1 MDRDFS
7 AELDEIKAE
16 LKKLK
21 EFYMRSSSKAEEGG
35 KNWKRVEPIRNMHPD
50 SRLSGMMTEMCTH
63 AEKSGASGLVTY
75 MGVFS
80 SGGRQANWIKNEV
93 NADDLL
99 MAVENRTAEKVL
111 ACIGSNER
119 LNILIALLRRPMT
132 VSEIVKECNL
142 GSTGQV
148 YHHMKPLL
156 SAGIIA
162 DGEEG
167 AGKGVYVVRFDKV
180 RGVIMLLA
188 GICELASAE

>member
-7 AELDEIKAE
+7 TELDEIKAE

-50 SRLSGMMTEMCTH
+50 SRLSGMMTEICTH
-63 AEKSGASGLVTY
+63 AEESGASGLVTY

-99 MAVENRTAEKVL
+99 RAVEDRTPERVL
-111 ACIGSNER
+111 ACVGSNER
-119 LNILIALLRRPMT
+119 LNILIALLKKPMT
-132 VSEIVKECNL
+132 VVEIVKKCGF
-142 GSTGQV
+142 GSTGQA

-156 SAGIIA
+156 AAGIIA
-162 DGEEG
+162 EGEEG

-180 RGVIMLLA
+180 R
-188 GICELASAE
+188 E

>member
-1 MDRDFS
+1 MDRDFG

-63 AEKSGASGLVTY
+63 AEESGASGIVTY

-99 MAVENRTAEKVL
+99 RAVEDRTPERVL
-111 ACIGSNER
+111 ACVGSNER
-119 LNILIALLRRPMT
+119 LNILIALLKKPMT
-132 VSEIVKECNL
+132 VAEIVKKCGF
-142 GSTGQV
+142 GSTGQA

-156 SAGIIA
+156 AAGIIA
-162 DGEEG
+162 EGEEG

-180 RGVIMLLA
+180 RGIIMLLA
-188 GICELASAE
+188 GICELATAE

>member
-1 MDRDFS
+1 MDRDFG

-21 EFYMRSSSKAEEGG
+21 EFYMRSSSKAEEGR

-63 AEKSGASGLVTY
+63 AEESGASGLVTY

-99 MAVENRTAEKVL
+99 RAVEDRTPERVL
-111 ACIGSNER
+111 ACVGSNER
-119 LNILIALLRRPMT
+119 LNILIALLKKPMT
-132 VSEIVKECNL
+132 VAEIVKKCGF
-142 GSTGQV
+142 GSTGQA

-156 SAGIIA
+156 AAGIIA
-162 DGEEG
+162 EGEEG

-180 RGVIMLLA
+180 RGIIMLLA
-188 GICELASAE
+188 GICELATAE

>member
-63 AEKSGASGLVTY
+63 AEESGASGLVTY

-99 MAVENRTAEKVL
+99 RAVEDRTPERVL
-111 ACIGSNER
+111 ACVGSNER
-119 LNILIALLRRPMT
+119 LNILIALLKKPMT
-132 VSEIVKECNL
+132 VAEIVKKCGF
-142 GSTGQV
+142 GSTGQA

-156 SAGIIA
+156 AAGIIA
-162 DGEEG
+162 EGEEG

-180 RGVIMLLA
+180 RGIIMLLA
-188 GICELASAE
+188 GICEHATAE

>member
-7 AELDEIKAE
+7 AELDEIKVE

-63 AEKSGASGLVTY
+63 AEESGVSGLVTY

-99 MAVENRTAEKVL
+99 RAVEDRTPERVL
-111 ACIGSNER
+111 ACVGSNER
-119 LNILIALLRRPMT
+119 LNILIALLKKPMT
-132 VSEIVKECNL
+132 VAEIVKKCGF
-142 GSTGQV
+142 GSTGQA

-156 SAGIIA
+156 AAGIIA
-162 DGEEG
+162 EGEEG

-180 RGVIMLLA
+180 RGIIMLLA
-188 GICELASAE
+188 GICELATAE

>member
-21 EFYMRSSSKAEEGG
+21 EFYMRSPSKAEEGG

-63 AEKSGASGLVTY
+63 AEESGASGLVTY

-99 MAVENRTAEKVL
+99 RAVEDRTPERVL
-111 ACIGSNER
+111 ACVGSNER
-119 LNILIALLRRPMT
+119 LNILIALLKKPMT
-132 VSEIVKECNL
+132 VAEIVKKCGF
-142 GSTGQV
+142 GSTGQA

-156 SAGIIA
+156 AAGIIA
-162 DGEEG
+162 EGEEG

-180 RGVIMLLA
+180 RGIIMLLA
-188 GICELASAE
+188 GICELATAE

>member
-1 MDRDFS
+1 MDRDFG

-63 AEKSGASGLVTY
+63 AEESGASGLVTY

-99 MAVENRTAEKVL
+99 RAVEDRTPERMLTCV
-111 ACIGSNER
+111 GSNER
-119 LNILIALLRRPMT
+119 LNILIALLKKPMT
-132 VSEIVKECNL
+132 VAEIVKKCGF
-142 GSTGQV
+142 GSTGQA

-156 SAGIIA
+156 AAGIIA
-162 DGEEG
+162 EGEEG

-188 GICELASAE
+188 GICELATAE

>member
-7 AELDEIKAE
+7 TELDEIKAE

-50 SRLSGMMTEMCTH
+50 SRLSGMMTEICTH
-63 AEKSGASGLVTY
+63 AEESGASGLVTY

-99 MAVENRTAEKVL
+99 RAVEDRTPERVL
-111 ACIGSNER
+111 ACVGSNER
-119 LNILIALLRRPMT
+119 LNILIALLKKPMT
-132 VSEIVKECNL
+132 VAEIVKKCGF
-142 GSTGQV
+142 GSTGQA

-156 SAGIIA
+156 AAGIIA
-162 DGEEG
+162 EGEEG

-180 RGVIMLLA
+180 RGIIMLLA
-188 GICELASAE
+188 GICELATAE

>member
-35 KNWKRVEPIRNMHPD
+35 KDWKRVEPIRNMHPD
-50 SRLSGMMTEMCTH
+50 SRLSGMMTELCTH
-63 AEKSGASGLVTY
+63 AEESGASGLVTY

-99 MAVENRTAEKVL
+99 RAVEDRTPERVL
-111 ACIGSNER
+111 ACVGSNER
-119 LNILIALLRRPMT
+119 LNILIALLKKPMT
-132 VSEIVKECNL
+132 VAEIVKKCGF
-142 GSTGQV
+142 GSTGQA

-156 SAGIIA
+156 AAGIIA
-162 DGEEG
+162 EGEEG

-180 RGVIMLLA
+180 RGIIMLLA
-188 GICELASAE
+188 GICELATAE

>member
-1 MDRDFS
+1 MDRDFN
-7 AELDEIKAE
+7 AKLDKIKAE

-21 EFYMRSSSKAEEGG
+21 ELYMRSSSKAEEGG

-63 AEKSGASGLVTY
+63 AEESGASGLVTY

-99 MAVENRTAEKVL
+99 RAVEDRTPERVL
-111 ACIGSNER
+111 ACVGSNER
-119 LNILIALLRRPMT
+119 LNILIALLKKPMT
-132 VSEIVKECNL
+132 VAEIVKKCGF
-142 GSTGQV
+142 GSTGQA

-156 SAGIIA
+156 AAGIIA
-162 DGEEG
+162 EGEEG

-180 RGVIMLLA
+180 RGIIMLLA
-188 GICELASAE
+188 GICELATAE

>member
-35 KNWKRVEPIRNMHPD
+35 KNWKRVEPLRNMHPD

-63 AEKSGASGLVTY
+63 AEESGASGLVTY

-99 MAVENRTAEKVL
+99 RAVEDRTPERVL
-111 ACIGSNER
+111 ACVGSNER
-119 LNILIALLRRPMT
+119 LNILIALLKKPMT
-132 VSEIVKECNL
+132 VAEIVKKCGF
-142 GSTGQV
+142 GSTGQA

-156 SAGIIA
+156 AAGIIA
-162 DGEEG
+162 EGEEG

-180 RGVIMLLA
+180 RGIIMLLA
-188 GICELASAE
+188 GICELATAE

>member
-7 AELDEIKAE
+7 AELDVIKAE

-63 AEKSGASGLVTY
+63 AEESGASGLVTY

-99 MAVENRTAEKVL
+99 RAVEDRTPESVL
-111 ACIGSNER
+111 ACVGSNER
-119 LNILIALLRRPMT
+119 LNILIALLKKPMT
-132 VSEIVKECNL
+132 VAEIVKKCGF
-142 GSTGQV
+142 GSTGQA

-156 SAGIIA
+156 AAGIIA
-162 DGEEG
+162 EGEEG

-180 RGVIMLLA
+180 RGIIMLLA
-188 GICELASAE
+188 GICELATAE

>member
-35 KNWKRVEPIRNMHPD
+35 KNWKRVEPIRNVHPD

-63 AEKSGASGLVTY
+63 AEESGVSGLVTY

-99 MAVENRTAEKVL
+99 RAVEDRTPERVL
-111 ACIGSNER
+111 ACVGSNER
-119 LNILIALLRRPMT
+119 LNILIALLKKPMT
-132 VSEIVKECNL
+132 VAEIVKKCGF
-142 GSTGQV
+142 GSTGQA

-156 SAGIIA
+156 AAGIIA
-162 DGEEG
+162 EGEEG

>member
-63 AEKSGASGLVTY
+63 AEESGASGLVTY

-99 MAVENRTAEKVL
+99 RAVEDRTPERMLTCV
-111 ACIGSNER
+111 GSNER
-119 LNILIALLRRPMT
+119 LNILIALLKKPMT
-132 VSEIVKECNL
+132 VAEIVKKCGF
-142 GSTGQV
+142 GSTGQA

-156 SAGIIA
+156 AAGIIA
-162 DGEEG
+162 EGEEG

-188 GICELASAE
+188 GICELATAE

>member
-1 MDRDFS
+1 MDRDFG

-63 AEKSGASGLVTY
+63 AEESGASGLVTY

-99 MAVENRTAEKVL
+99 RAVEDRTPERVL

>member
-63 AEKSGASGLVTY
+63 AEESGVSGLVTY

-99 MAVENRTAEKVL
+99 RAVEDRTPERVL
-111 ACIGSNER
+111 ACLGSNER
-119 LNILIALLRRPMT
+119 LNILIALLKKPMT
-132 VSEIVKECNL
+132 VAEIVKKCGF
-142 GSTGQV
+142 GSTGQA

-156 SAGIIA
+156 AAGIIA
-162 DGEEG
+162 EGEEG

-180 RGVIMLLA
+180 RGIIMLLA
-188 GICELASAE
+188 GICELATAE

>member
-1 MDRDFS
+1 MDRDIS

-63 AEKSGASGLVTY
+63 AEESGASGLVTY

-99 MAVENRTAEKVL
+99 RAVEDRTPERVL
-111 ACIGSNER
+111 ACVGSNER
-119 LNILIALLRRPMT
+119 LNILIALLKKPMT
-132 VSEIVKECNL
+132 VAEIVKKCGF
-142 GSTGQV
+142 GSTGQA

-156 SAGIIA
+156 AAGIIA
-162 DGEEG
+162 EGEEG

-180 RGVIMLLA
+180 RGIIMLLA
-188 GICELASAE
+188 GICELATAE

>member
-63 AEKSGASGLVTY
+63 AEESGASGLVTY

-99 MAVENRTAEKVL
+99 RAVEDRTPERVL
-111 ACIGSNER
+111 ACVGSNER
-119 LNILIALLRRPMT
+119 LNILIALLKKPMT
-132 VSEIVKECNL
+132 VAEIVKKCGF
-142 GSTGQV
+142 GSTGQA

-180 RGVIMLLA
+180 RGIIMLLA
-188 GICELASAE
+188 GICELATAE

>member
-7 AELDEIKAE
+7 AELDELKVE

-35 KNWKRVEPIRNMHPD
+35 KNWKRGEPIRNMHPD

-63 AEKSGASGLVTY
+63 AEESGASGIVTY

-99 MAVENRTAEKVL
+99 RAVEDRTPERVL
-111 ACIGSNER
+111 ACVGSNER
-119 LNILIALLRRPMT
+119 LNILIALLKKPMT
-132 VSEIVKECNL
+132 VAEIVKKCGF
-142 GSTGQV
+142 GSTGQA

-156 SAGIIA
+156 AAGIIA
-162 DGEEG
+162 EGEEG

-180 RGVIMLLA
+180 RGIIMLLA
-188 GICELASAE
+188 GICELATAE

>member
-1 MDRDFS
+1 MDRDFG

-63 AEKSGASGLVTY
+63 AEESGASGLVTY

-99 MAVENRTAEKVL
+99 RAVEDRTPERVL
-111 ACIGSNER
+111 ACVGSNER
-119 LNILIALLRRPMT
+119 LNILIALLKKPMT
-132 VSEIVKECNL
+132 VAEIVKKCGF
-142 GSTGQV
+142 GSTGQA

-156 SAGIIA
+156 AAGIIA
-162 DGEEG
+162 EGEEG

-180 RGVIMLLA
+180 RGIIMLLA
-188 GICELASAE
+188 GICELATAE

>member
-63 AEKSGASGLVTY
+63 AEESGASGIVTY

-99 MAVENRTAEKVL
+99 RAVEDRTPERVL
-111 ACIGSNER
+111 ACVGSNER
-119 LNILIALLRRPMT
+119 LNILIALLKKPMT
-132 VSEIVKECNL
+132 VAEIVKKCGF
-142 GSTGQV
+142 GSTGQA

-156 SAGIIA
+156 AAGIIA
-162 DGEEG
+162 EGEEG

-180 RGVIMLLA
+180 RGIIMLLA
-188 GICELASAE
+188 GICELATAE

>member
-63 AEKSGASGLVTY
+63 AEESGASGLVTY

-99 MAVENRTAEKVL
+99 RAVEDRTPERVL

-119 LNILIALLRRPMT
+119 LNILIALLKKPMT
-132 VSEIVKECNL
+132 VAEIVKKCGF
-142 GSTGQV
+142 GSTGQA

-156 SAGIIA
+156 AAGIIA
-162 DGEEG
+162 EGEEG

-180 RGVIMLLA
+180 RGIIMLLA
-188 GICELASAE
+188 GICELATAE

>member
-1 MDRDFS
+1 MDRDFG

-50 SRLSGMMTEMCTH
+50 SRLSGMMTEICTH
-63 AEKSGASGLVTY
+63 AEESGASGLVTY

-99 MAVENRTAEKVL
+99 RAVEDRTPERVL
-111 ACIGSNER
+111 ACVGSNER
-119 LNILIALLRRPMT
+119 LNILIALLKKPMT
-132 VSEIVKECNL
+132 VAEIVKKCGF
-142 GSTGQV
+142 GSTGQA

-156 SAGIIA
+156 AAGIIA
-162 DGEEG
+162 EGEEG

-180 RGVIMLLA
+180 RGIIMLLA
-188 GICELASAE
+188 GICELATAE

>member
-63 AEKSGASGLVTY
+63 AEESGASGLVTY

-99 MAVENRTAEKVL
+99 RAVEDRTPERVL
-111 ACIGSNER
+111 ACVGSNER
-119 LNILIALLRRPMT
+119 LNILIALLKKPMT
-132 VSEIVKECNL
+132 VAEIVKKCGF
-142 GSTGQV
+142 GSTGQA

-156 SAGIIA
+156 AAGIIA
-162 DGEEG
+162 EGEEG

-180 RGVIMLLA
+180 SGIIMLLA
-188 GICELASAE
+188 GICELATAE

>member
-63 AEKSGASGLVTY
+63 AEESGASGLVTY

-99 MAVENRTAEKVL
+99 RAVEDRTPERVL

-119 LNILIALLRRPMT
+119 LNILIALLKKPMT
-132 VSEIVKECNL
+132 VAEIVKKCGF
-142 GSTGQV
+142 GSTGQA

-156 SAGIIA
+156 AAGIIA

>member
-7 AELDEIKAE
+7 AELDEIKVE

-63 AEKSGASGLVTY
+63 AEESGASGLVTY

-99 MAVENRTAEKVL
+99 RAVEDRTPERVL
-111 ACIGSNER
+111 ACVGSNER
-119 LNILIALLRRPMT
+119 LNILIALLKKPMT
-132 VSEIVKECNL
+132 VAEIVKKCGF
-142 GSTGQV
+142 GSTGQA

-156 SAGIIA
+156 AAGIIA
-162 DGEEG
+162 EGEEG

-180 RGVIMLLA
+180 RGIIMLLA
-188 GICELASAE
+188 GICELATAE

>member
-7 AELDEIKAE
+7 TELDEIKAE

-63 AEKSGASGLVTY
+63 AEESGASGLVTY

-99 MAVENRTAEKVL
+99 RAVEDRTPERVL
-111 ACIGSNER
+111 ACVGSNER
-119 LNILIALLRRPMT
+119 LNILIALLKKPMT
-132 VSEIVKECNL
+132 VAEIVKKCGF
-142 GSTGQV
+142 GSTGQA

-156 SAGIIA
+156 AAGIIA
-162 DGEEG
+162 EGEEG

-180 RGVIMLLA
+180 RGIIMLLA
-188 GICELASAE
+188 GICELATAE